1 MPNAPAIPKA
11 RALEVLI
18 IGSGDMNGKASGLR
32 LGGCGGHTETTIG
45 MTTRLEWD
53 CPSGGETVLYVAAD
67 AGHTWSGTQ
76 PTDPEEETIGNE
88 AISQDISATEVIWEF
103 FARHSRD

>member
-67 AGHTWSGTQ
+67 AGHTWPGRQ
-76 PTDPEEETIGNE
+76 PTPESATEEV
-88 AISQDISATEVIWEF
+88 ISQDISATEVIWEF